1 MVEYLK
7 TDKSDFNSYFKGLPK
22 GKLMLIK
29 GDISNMILKWSESLA
44 VDDTTIYSSYRN
56 KSYMNELFDDV
67 LTVKDDLLDN
77 DNISDKQLII
87 IEDNELFDNDSD
99 MNEFINIIK
108 NNNIPVLIVSDE
120 PSLKIKGNSFVVIE
134 EITEVRELT
143 DVDSKIVINKHFDMS
158 FEDDKKRILDLYY
171 KPEPIVDDNLQY

>member
-29 GDISNMILKWSESLA
+29 GDISNMVLKWSEALS
-44 VDDTTIYSSYRN
+44 VNHTKIYSSYRN
-56 KSYMNELFDDV
+56 ENYLNELFDNV
-67 LTVKDDLLDN
+67 SSSKEELLNSDN
-77 DNISDKQLII
+77 FDELQMII
-87 IEDNELFDNDSD
+87 IEDNILFNNDENMD
-99 MNEFINIIK
+99 EFINKIID
-108 NNNIPVLIVSDE
+108 NDIAVLIVSDD
-120 PSLKIKGNSFVVIE
+120 PSLKIKGNSYVVIE

-143 DVDSKIVINKHFDMS
+143 DVDSKIIINKHLDMS